1 MTSALPTTPTE
12 PLAMIAAEIRSW
24 SPSLKVGTAIM
35 AVILFGA
42 IFAPWVAPYD
52 PYFQDF
58 AAALQPPGVAHF
70 FGTDSLGRDIFSRV
84 IYGARIDL
92 QIGLVT
98 TYVPMSYGML
108 LGAYSGYIGGWVDA
122 VVMRILDT
130 AMAFPFLVL
139 IIVIL
144 AILGPGV
151 QNIYISVFLVA
162 WTMYARLA
170 RAEMMV
176 ERTKDYITAARVLG
190 FPTYRIILRHGL
202 PNVIN
207 SSIVFSMSDFVLNI
221 LLVSGLSFLGLGIQP
236 PIPEWGAMISEGK
249 DFILQAWWIST
260 MPGFVVV
267 LTGTALS
274 LIGDGLAQRLGE
286 RHHTFV

>member
-35 AVILFGA
+35 VVILFGA

-98 TYVPMSYGML
+98 TYVPMSSGML
-108 LGAYSGYIGGWVDA
+108 LGAYSGYIGGCLGISDQPHHLA
-122 VVMRILDT
+122 ALAAQCDQFLDRLLYVVFR
-130 AMAFPFLVL
+130 PQY
-139 IIVIL
+139 
-144 AILGPGV
+144 P
-151 QNIYISVFLVA
+151 
-162 WTMYARLA
+162 ARLRFERS
-170 RAEMMV
+170 RAWH
-176 ERTKDYITAARVLG
+176 
-190 FPTYRIILRHGL
+190 P
-202 PNVIN
+202 
-207 SSIVFSMSDFVLNI
+207 
-221 LLVSGLSFLGLGIQP
+221 
-236 PIPEWGAMISEGK
+236 
-249 DFILQAWWIST
+249 
-260 MPGFVVV
+260 
-267 LTGTALS
+267 
-274 LIGDGLAQRLGE
+274 
-286 RHHTFV
+286 